1 MTTQALTS
9 VAPSTFSSASASIRS
24 SASASMRHTVSAA
37 IDVAAAPTTVLLT
50 GETGSGKDVLAR
62 FIHDS
67 SARAAKPFSTF
78 TCAVMD
84 AAAVEAFGQ
93 ALQHGGT
100 VVLDEVSA
108 MPLDAQGRVLALLE
122 GNHTGGFASRV
133 IATSHRD
140 LREQVEKGSLR
151 SDLYYRLDVF
161 PIAVP
166 PLRERREDI
175 AALANSLLGRIAT
188 SLNKPSMTLT
198 GEALGMLET
207 QKWPGNVRELANVL
221 ERATIRAR
229 GTVIEAADLGI
240 TARPTETSSFPQ
252 WLPLDLVQLERLAI
266 AEALRRTNGN
276 RTHAAR
282 LLNLGLRTLRQ
293 KLNTPTA
300 GANDST
306 ELAMQADSFSRS
318 SRAVVD
324 RASSAA
330 PRLDSLEVA
339 P

>member
-1 MTTQALTS
+1 MNDVTRIST
-9 VAPSTFSSASASIRS
+9 APSSTSPV
-24 SASASMRHTVSAA
+24 MRQTVGAA
-37 IDVAAAPTTVLLT
+37 IDVANAPTTVLLT

-67 SARAAKPFSTF
+67 SARAASPFTTF

-84 AAAVEAFGQ
+84 AASVEAFAQ
-93 ALQHGGT
+93 ALNHGGT

-108 MPLDAQGRVLALLE
+108 MPLEAQGRVLALLE
-122 GNHTGGFASRV
+122 GAHASRV

-151 SDLYYRLDVF
+151 SDLFYRLDVF

-175 AALANSLLGRIAT
+175 ASLANALLARIST
-188 SLNKPSMTLT
+188 TLGKPQLALT
-198 GEALGMLET
+198 GEALGLLEA
-207 QKWPGNVRELANVL
+207 QRWPGNVRELANVL

-229 GTVIEAADLGI
+229 TNVIEAADLGI
-240 TARPTETSSFPQ
+240 TARPAESSSFPQ

-293 KLNTPTA
+293 KLNTPSAAA

-306 ELAMQADSFSRS
+306 ELAM
-318 SRAVVD
+318 
-324 RASSAA
+324 
-330 PRLDSLEVA
+330 VA

>member
-1 MTTQALTS
+1 MTTSL
-9 VAPSTFSSASASIRS
+9 SSASPSTLV

-67 SARAAKPFSTF
+67 SARAANPFSTF
-78 TCAVMD
+78 SCAVMD
-84 AAAVEAFGQ
+84 SKMVDAFAQ

-108 MPLDAQGRVLALLE
+108 MPMEAQGRVLALLE
-122 GNHTGGFASRV
+122 GNPGGFASRV

-151 SDLYYRLDVF
+151 SDLFYRLDVF

-175 AALANSLLGRIAT
+175 AALANTLLGRIAT
-188 SLNKPSMTLT
+188 SLNRPQMTLT

-207 QKWPGNVRELANVL
+207 QKWPGNVRELGNVL

-240 TARPTETSSFPQ
+240 AARPTETSSFPQ

-300 GANDST
+300 GANDAT
-306 ELAMQADSFSRS
+306 ETEM
-318 SRAVVD
+318 
-324 RASSAA
+324 AA
-330 PRLDSLEVA
+330 VA